1 MFEPMWT
8 ISVSIPIFQIML
20 VLTVGT
26 LALVLGKMKL
36 SLVVYY
42 CGILYW
48 GYFRNPSLKS
58 TDGTFQMDAFSLF
71 FFGFGAA
78 ILFLAMIG
86 LLTHQD

>member
-36 SLVVYY
+36 ALVVYF

-58 TDGTFQMDAFSLF
+58 IDGTFQMDAFSLF
-71 FFGFGAA
+71 FMGFGVA

>member
-8 ISVSIPIFQIML
+8 ISVTIPIFQIML
-20 VLTVGT
+20 VLTLGT

-36 SLVVYY
+36 SLVVFY

-58 TDGTFQMDAFSLF
+58 AEGTFQMDAFTLF
-71 FFGFGAA
+71 FLGFGVV
-78 ILFLAMIG
+78 ILLLTLIG